1 MELVFASSNQ
11 NKIKEVQ
18 AMLPA
23 GIQLLGL
30 NDLEITQEIPE
41 TGTTIAEN
49 AEIKARYVYNY
60 LKNKGKEIA
69 VLADD
74 SGLEVKALNG
84 APGVYSARYAGTPKN
99 DIANNNKLLE
109 ALKTNTKR
117 EARFVTVLYLISNNS
132 GHTFEG
138 EVLGTIAYEA
148 RGNFGFGYDPLF
160 IPRGYRSTFAELGD
174 AIKNTISHRANAL
187 KKCLEFLKKMR
198 FNTTESA
205 NL

>member
-18 AMLPA
+18 AMLPP
-23 GIQLLGL
+23 GIRLMGL
-30 NDLEITQEIPE
+30 TDIGITQEIPE

-49 AEIKARYVYNY
+49 AEIKARYVYDY
-60 LKNKGKEIA
+60 LKNKGKEMA

-99 DIANNNKLLE
+99 DIANNTKLLE
-109 ALKTNTKR
+109 ALNTETKR
-117 EARFVTVLYLISNNS
+117 EARFVTVLYLMNNNS
-132 GHTFEG
+132 SHIFEG

-148 RGNFGFGYDPLF
+148 KGNFGFGYDPLF

-174 AIKNTISHRANAL
+174 SIKNTISHRATAF
-187 KKCLEFLKKMR
+187 KKCLMFLEK
-198 FNTTESA
+198 NT
-205 NL
+205 L